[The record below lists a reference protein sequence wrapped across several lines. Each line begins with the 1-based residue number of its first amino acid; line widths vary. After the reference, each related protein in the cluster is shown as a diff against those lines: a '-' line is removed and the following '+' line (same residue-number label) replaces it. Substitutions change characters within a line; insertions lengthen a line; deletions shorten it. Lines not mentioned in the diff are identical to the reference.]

1 MPIPHEVTKEFFV
14 PEDDLPFFG
23 NELFQNNNNTSEQM
37 ANAMND
43 LMHLFNLLDA
53 AFGRNNNQNNQNNTN
68 QSEGNTNSESENI
81 NESNDKDTETT
92 NESEEQT
99 ENSENEDSMFNTPNF
114 DRVRE
119 GILNRWLGNQGNE
132 QHEVQEPN
140 NFENRN
146 SYF

>member
-14 PEDDLPFFG
+14 PDDDMPLFG
-23 NELFQNNNNTSEQM
+23 NELFQNNNNNTSEQM

-43 LMHLFNLLDA
+43 LLHLFNLLDA
-53 AFGRNNNQNNQNNTN
+53 AFGRNTNHNNTN
-68 QSEGNTNSESENI
+68 NQSESNTESENI
-81 NESNDKDTETT
+81 NESNDKESETT

-99 ENSENEDSMFNTPNF
+99 ENSESGNTMFNTPNF

-119 GILNRWLGNQGNE
+119 GILNRWFENQGNE
-132 QHEVQEPN
+132 QHEVQQQN

-146 SYF
+146 SYL